1 MAGIDDSFQ
10 PGLRDLA
17 SAVWTDLE
25 RDPCAVSSDAIYA
38 HYSHTAP
45 AGDVRWGDLEE
56 FLVGLSGMPIELDN
70 GKPGSLITG
79 VQDEDMPGT
88 QTWYA
93 LEPYLTFLRENPTG
107 GDRRDAW
114 DNFYHFNHSSD
125 ADVREAT
132 KRVYVRLSSISLFG
146 VAVLLPILKAVV
158 ANPQH
163 LYGAKIIGPG
173 GQSRRDHIVVY
184 ATSVMGWSMV
194 FDQIKTL
201 DPAMFE
207 AGLPLSVK
215 ELRPGIGIAD
225 EPPPATE
232 ESHGSLMT
240 EIIWEIASAYQARMC
255 ELVSA
260 RDRDEI
266 LVTKRAYRLE
276 ESIRAG
282 TQPNRKIF
290 LTDVEKELR
299 RWGINPLLPH
309 QTQGAVRPRPRQD
322 PIKGGNSET
331 ALHAALRAA
340 TAPRGIKA
348 ASIPARG
355 DDPWPVT
362 GRSSRDP
369 RWQRR
374 LLKLDHPTDR
384 VETPATPPGD
394 ET

>member
-25 RDPCAVSSDAIYA
+25 RNPCTVTSDAIYA

-45 AGDVRWGDLEE
+45 AGDVRWEDLEA
-56 FLVGLSGMPIELDN
+56 FLVGLSDMPIKLDDN
-70 GKPGSLITG
+70 EPGSLITG
-79 VQDEDMPGT
+79 VQDEYMPGT
-88 QTWYA
+88 ETWYT
-93 LEPYLTFLRENPTG
+93 LGPYLKFLRENPTG
-107 GDRRDAW
+107 RHRRDAW
-114 DNFYHFNHSSD
+114 DNFYHFNHRSD

-132 KRVYVRLSSISLFG
+132 KRVYVRLSSVSLFG
-146 VAVLLPILKAVV
+146 VAVLLPILKAV
-158 ANPQH
+158 AASPQH
-163 LYGAKIIGPG
+163 LYGAKIVGPG

-194 FDQIKTL
+194 FDHLKTL

-207 AGLPLSVK
+207 ADLPLSVK

-240 EIIWEIASAYQARMC
+240 EIIWGIASAYRAQMC
-255 ELVSA
+255 QSLTA

-266 LVTKRAYRLE
+266 LAAGRAYRLE
-276 ESIRAG
+276 EIIRDG
-282 TQPNRKIF
+282 TQPTREIF
-290 LTDVEKELR
+290 LTDVEKEFR
-299 RWGINPLLPH
+299 RWGVNPRFPH

-322 PIKGGNSET
+322 PIKAGNSET

-355 DDPWPVT
+355 DDRWPVT

-374 LLKLDHPTDR
+374 LLKLYHPSDR
-384 VETPATPPGD
+384 VETPATPPCD